1 MASDM
6 STKRQVWIAV
16 LVLLLLHAISGC
28 ANLRPVDA
36 PPPYIHL
43 SGGMTTGPLA
53 LRRIELQFPNQRGE
67 ITVALHSHLTARASV
82 QFNGNGLFRADWVV
96 DGRVVE
102 AISFMV
108 TFGDTLT
115 IDTAPTTVLPTL
127 EPGPHELTLRIEQ
140 PIPSFSVPVIRYW
153 VMTSEDEDLGSVAQ

>member
-1 MASDM
+1 MVTDM
-6 STKRQVWIAV
+6 TTVRQVWIAV
-16 LVLLLLHAISGC
+16 LMLSLFLAVSSC
-28 ANLRPVDA
+28 ARLRPVDA

-43 SGGMTTGPLA
+43 SGGVTTGPLV

-67 ITVALHSHLTARASV
+67 ITVPLHSQLTARAIV

-96 DGRVVE
+96 DGRVIE
-102 AISFMV
+102 TISLMV
-108 TFGDTLT
+108 TYGDTLT

-140 PIPSFSVPVIRYW
+140 PAPSLTVPLIRYW
-153 VMTSEDEDLGSVAQ
+153 VSTDEDEDLGSVAQ